1 MTPNHKIFNN
11 IMKYI
16 LAIVIL
22 LCAYNINAQSLV
34 DTALS
39 PGLDYLIESAV
50 NNNSKLEPIEY
61 QRKIELSKIGQV
73 NKQPMPMLEAM
84 IDYIPVDFSA
94 KPEYDLFYSQRLMLP
109 KKLDLNE
116 KSNIIGAEKQ
126 NITKSQLRI
135 DLIRQ
140 VKTNYFNLYYY
151 DKLLAFNIEYQ
162 KIMKNI
168 VKSLESS
175 YASGMGNQSQILK
188 MNNELQM
195 MVYEQIEMEQ
205 MKKVVI
211 NNLRVLSNLNLP
223 DNFKPKDINV
233 ILNVNL
239 DLDTTS
245 LIKIML
251 SNNPEFKMIDN
262 MLQQARVEKNI
273 AELEKVPDITL
284 GGGVRYMAKD
294 NMTNL
299 AFSVGIELPFMP
311 WNSKRISAMLEEKQ
325 LMEKQANSLQNSSL
339 NYMKN
344 ELQGMV
350 IMLNTLKEKKNYL
363 NEVLIPQT
371 GQTFNSSLASY
382 SSSTNEFMNLLDS
395 YRKLREADEKL
406 VKEET
411 EYLKQVSEL
420 EFLLG
425 TQITKIN

>member
-1 MTPNHKIFNN
+1 
-11 IMKYI
+11 MKY
-16 LAIVIL
+16 LVVIL
-22 LCAYNINAQSLV
+22 ILLTAHSLKAQSEG
-34 DTALS
+34 DSTKS
-39 PGLDYLIESAV
+39 PGLDYLIESAK
-50 NNNSKLEPIEY
+50 NHNSKLEPIEL
-61 QRKIELSKIGQV
+61 QRKIELSKIEQL
-73 NKQPMPMLEAM
+73 NKQPMPMLELM
-84 IDYIPVDFSA
+84 VDYIPLDFSA
-94 KPEYDLFYSQRLMLP
+94 KPEYDAFYSQRLMLP
-109 KKLDLNE
+109 RKLSLNE
-116 KSNIIGAEKQ
+116 SVNIIGAEKQ
-126 NITKSQLRI
+126 NILKSQVHL

-151 DKLLAFNIEYQ
+151 DKLIAFNLEYQ
-162 KIMKNI
+162 KIMKNL

-195 MVYEQIEMEQ
+195 MIYEQIEMEQ

-211 NNLRVLSNLNLP
+211 NNLRVLTNLNLT
-223 DNFKPKDINV
+223 DDIKPKDINI
-233 ILNVNL
+233 ILNSNP
-239 DLDTTS
+239 DLDTTRLIS
-245 LIKIML
+245 LMI
-251 SNNPEFKMIDN
+251 SNNPEFKMIEN
-262 MLQQARVEKNI
+262 MLKQARVEKNI

-299 AFSVGIELPFMP
+299 AFSVGIDLPFMP
-311 WNSKRISAMLEEKQ
+311 WNSKRINAMLDEKS
-325 LMEKQANSLQNSSL
+325 LMEQQANSVQKSSL

-344 ELQGMV
+344 ELQSMV
-350 IMLNTLKEKKNYL
+350 IMLNTLKEKKKYL

-371 GQTFNSSLASY
+371 EQTFNSSLASY

-395 YRKLREADEKL
+395 YRKIREADEKL

-411 EYLKQVSEL
+411 EYLKQLGEL

>member
-1 MTPNHKIFNN
+1 
-11 IMKYI
+11 MKYLIAI
-16 LAIVIL
+16 LIL
-22 LCAYNINAQSLV
+22 LTVHSAKAQT
-34 DTALS
+34 DTDTTVT
-39 PGLDYLIESAV
+39 PGMNYLIESAV
-50 NNNSKLEPIEY
+50 NKNTKLEPIEI
-61 QRKIELSKIGQV
+61 QKEIELSKIEQM
-73 NKQPMPMLEAM
+73 NKQPMPMLELM
-84 IDYIPVDFSA
+84 VDYIPVDFSA
-94 KPEYDLFYSQRLMLP
+94 KPEYDAFYSQRLMLP
-109 KKLDLNE
+109 KKLSLNE
-116 KSNIIGAEKQ
+116 KINLIGAEKQ
-126 NITKSQLRI
+126 EITKSQLRI

-151 DKLLAFNIEYQ
+151 DKLLAFNLEYQ

-168 VKSLESS
+168 VKSLEAS

-188 MNNELQM
+188 MNNELQLM
-195 MVYEQIEMEQ
+195 AYEQIEMEQ

-223 DNFKPKDINV
+223 DDFKPKDINF
-233 ILNVNL
+233 ILNLNL
-239 DLDTTS
+239 DLDTTR
-245 LIKIML
+245 LTNIML

-273 AELEKVPDITL
+273 AELDKVPDITL

-299 AFSVGIELPFMP
+299 AVSVGIDLPFMP
-311 WNSKRISAMLEEKQ
+311 WNSKRINAMLDEKK
-325 LMEKQANSLQNSSL
+325 LMEQQANSLQSSSL

-344 ELQGMV
+344 ELQSMV
-350 IMLNTLKEKKNYL
+350 IMLITLIEKKKYL

-395 YRKLREADEKL
+395 YRKLREADEML
-406 VKEET
+406 VKQET
-411 EYLKQVSEL
+411 EYLKQLSEL

-425 TQITKIN
+425 IQIIK

>member
-1 MTPNHKIFNN
+1 
-11 IMKYI
+11 MKYLIAI
-16 LAIVIL
+16 LIL
-22 LCAYNINAQSLV
+22 LTVHSAKAQT
-34 DTALS
+34 DTDTTVT
-39 PGLDYLIESAV
+39 PGMNYLIESAV
-50 NNNSKLEPIEY
+50 NKNTKLEPIEI
-61 QRKIELSKIGQV
+61 QKEIELSKIEQM
-73 NKQPMPMLEAM
+73 NKQPMPMLELM
-84 IDYIPVDFSA
+84 VDYIPVDFSA
-94 KPEYDLFYSQRLMLP
+94 KPEYDAFYSQRLMLP
-109 KKLDLNE
+109 KKLSLNE
-116 KSNIIGAEKQ
+116 KINLIGAEKQ
-126 NITKSQLRI
+126 EITKSQLRI

-151 DKLLAFNIEYQ
+151 DKLLAFNLEYQ

-168 VKSLESS
+168 VKSLEAS

-188 MNNELQM
+188 MNNELQLM
-195 MVYEQIEMEQ
+195 AYEQIEMEQ

-223 DNFKPKDINV
+223 DDFKPKDINF
-233 ILNVNL
+233 ILNLNL
-239 DLDTTS
+239 DLDTTR
-245 LIKIML
+245 LTNIML

-273 AELEKVPDITL
+273 AELDKVPDITL

-299 AFSVGIELPFMP
+299 AVSVGIDLPFMP
-311 WNSKRISAMLEEKQ
+311 WNSKRINAMLDEKK
-325 LMEKQANSLQNSSL
+325 LMEQQANSLQSSSL

-344 ELQGMV
+344 ELQSMV
-350 IMLNTLKEKKNYL
+350 IMLNTLIEKKKYL

-395 YRKLREADEKL
+395 YRKLREADEML
-406 VKEET
+406 VKQET
-411 EYLKQVSEL
+411 EYLKQLSEL

-425 TQITKIN
+425 IQIIK